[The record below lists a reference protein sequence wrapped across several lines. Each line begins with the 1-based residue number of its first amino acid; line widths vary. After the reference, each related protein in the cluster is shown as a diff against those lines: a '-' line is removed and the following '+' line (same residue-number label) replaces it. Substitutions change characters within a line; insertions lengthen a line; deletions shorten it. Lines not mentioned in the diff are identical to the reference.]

1 MIYSI
6 NGTLKYTEPTF
17 VVVECG
23 GVGFKCFASTTTI
36 TSLTSIGTNVELLTY
51 MSIREDAMDLYG
63 FSSANELEA
72 FKLLISISGV
82 GPKAAISILSALSPD
97 KLALAISCGDTK
109 SIQAAQGIGKKTA
122 ERIVLELKDKMV
134 EIAPKEVVS
143 TVSNVQSITAQNNKS
158 EAVEVL
164 VSLGFSQ
171 SDASVAV
178 GSLSADLSVDE
189 LIRKGLKILSAN
201 L

>member
-1 MIYSI
+1 MLR
-6 NGTLKYTEPTF
+6 GGADCVAVCEPAGVFGGAWYGGAGVEYDGSEF
-17 VVVECG
+17 VAVVECG

-63 FSSANELEA
+63 FSTANELEA

-109 SIQAAQGIGKKTA
+109 SIQAAQGIGKG
-122 ERIVLELKDKMV
+122 
-134 EIAPKEVVS
+134 
-143 TVSNVQSITAQNNKS
+143 N
-158 EAVEVL
+158 EADGWLQEG
-164 VSLGFSQ
+164 LG
-171 SDASVAV
+171 
-178 GSLSADLSVDE
+178 
-189 LIRKGLKILSAN
+189 R
-201 L
+201 